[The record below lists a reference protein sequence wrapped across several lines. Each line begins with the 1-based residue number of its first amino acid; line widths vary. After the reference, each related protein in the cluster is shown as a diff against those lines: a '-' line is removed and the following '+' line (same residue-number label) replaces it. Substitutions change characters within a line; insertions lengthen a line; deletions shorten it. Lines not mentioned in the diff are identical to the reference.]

1 MSAASP
7 AVESKSELTDG
18 ARPTMV
24 SPYVGLVPF
33 SEADAE
39 FFFGREKESKLIA
52 SNLRASR
59 LTLLYGPSGVGK
71 SSVLWAGVCSILR
84 SIAQRDLESR
94 GAPDFAV
101 VYFNTWTSDPI
112 QKLSDEIR
120 KAVQSS
126 LEQKTIESIPQTS
139 SLVEIFKTWT
149 ERYGIELLVILDQF
163 EEYFLYHGDE
173 SGSGTFA
180 DELAL
185 IINDRYLSA
194 RFLISMRDDTLS
206 RLDRF
211 KSSIPNLFDNRLQ
224 IDYLDLESARDAITK
239 PVKKYNELYAREKP
253 FTFDHERADA
263 AAQNGSRKYLVEE
276 VLKEVQVGKVT
287 IGVTGQGAVKKEPG
301 DNQQSQAVKVAI
313 EAPYLQL
320 VMKRLWLD
328 ETTIAT
334 HELTAA
340 TLEKLGGSQKIV
352 EQYLDKFMEGLS
364 EREQDIAAAIFYY
377 LVTPSGEK
385 VAHTVRTLTEYTKLP
400 ADEVEPLLEKLLKLS
415 EGKEEYRILRKVDRN
430 PGTEDTNAYVVY
442 HDALGPAVLAW
453 SEKHKNEQNKKRAAD
468 KSRNWILTIVL
479 IGVAVIGVILNQ
491 QRLQSRAAEQQLQKE
506 KETARKREEDLLPY
520 KETIASVIALQS
532 GSADRQAAAI
542 STLQKLIEQKKVDS
556 ALEPLIT
563 PLLEEFR
570 RAHPQQT
577 EASRDAEAAVKQLA
591 QQSQDTRLSP
601 RVYIQIAD
609 DGQLDMAKSL
619 QQQLNANEL
628 SNIPNVRT
636 KIIAPGIQVVGPR
649 KSPSITSELRYFH
662 PTDRERQIG
671 EQLIQMLNDAGIQDV
686 VLKQIGGYEDDPDIR
701 PNHFELWL
709 AAAER

>member
-1 MSAASP
+1 
-7 AVESKSELTDG
+7 
-18 ARPTMV
+18 
-24 SPYVGLVPF
+24 
-33 SEADAE
+33 
-39 FFFGREKESKLIA
+39 
-52 SNLRASR
+52 
-59 LTLLYGPSGVGK
+59 
-71 SSVLWAGVCSILR
+71 
-84 SIAQRDLESR
+84 
-94 GAPDFAV
+94 
-101 VYFNTWTSDPI
+101 
-112 QKLSDEIR
+112 
-120 KAVQSS
+120 
-126 LEQKTIESIPQTS
+126 
-139 SLVEIFKTWT
+139 
-149 ERYGIELLVILDQF
+149 
-163 EEYFLYHGDE
+163 
-173 SGSGTFA
+173 
-180 DELAL
+180 
-185 IINDRYLSA
+185 
-194 RFLISMRDDTLS
+194 
-206 RLDRF
+206 
-211 KSSIPNLFDNRLQ
+211 
-224 IDYLDLESARDAITK
+224 
-239 PVKKYNELYAREKP
+239 
-253 FTFDHERADA
+253 
-263 AAQNGSRKYLVEE
+263 
-276 VLKEVQVGKVT
+276 
-287 IGVTGQGAVKKEPG
+287 
-301 DNQQSQAVKVAI
+301 
-313 EAPYLQL
+313 
-320 VMKRLWLD
+320 
-328 ETTIAT
+328 
-334 HELTAA
+334 
-340 TLEKLGGSQKIV
+340 
-352 EQYLDKFMEGLS
+352 MEGLS

-385 VAHTVRTLTEYTKLP
+385 IAHTVKTLAKYTELP

-430 PGTEDTNAYVVY
+430 PGTEDTIAYVVY

-453 SEKHKNEQNKKRAAD
+453 SEKHKSEQSKKRAAGR
-468 KSRNWILTIVL
+468 SRDWIVAVVL
-479 IGVAVIGVILNQ
+479 IGLAVIGIILERNQYQ
-491 QRLQSRAAEQQLQKE
+491 QRLQAFAAEQQLQQE

-649 KSPSITSELRYFH
+649 KSPFITSELRYFH

-671 EQLIQMLNDAGIQDV
+671 EQLIQMLNAAGIQDV

-709 AAAER
+709 AADER